1 MDSKGFESLGKVL
14 LNNNISAKKKFG
26 QNFLHDKNII
36 NQIVKASNS
45 EGKNIVEVGPG
56 PCLLTKILLEKNP
69 KSVLAIET
77 DKSFLPILNKIKE
90 DYPLKFNFIIQDIL
104 KVDLDNLI
112 KDNYSIVSNLPYNI
126 SVPFITSL
134 IEKNQP
140 VKWDSLTLTVQK
152 EVADRMLAEVDS
164 RQYGRLSVL
173 TKWRSYIEK
182 VCDIKPTCFIP
193 EPKVMSTVIKIRP
206 KNNITSPSVESFK
219 KIASAAFG
227 FRRKTLKKSL
237 SQLGIDGEELAKRAN
252 INPKLSYDKV
262 YHFLNLVGLN
272 NFENFFPNQLS
283 GGMKMR
289 VAIARALITQPKVIL
304 MDEPFGALDEITRF
318 KLNNDLLKIY
328 EEYNLTVIFITHS
341 VYESAYLSNR
351 IAFISNKP
359 AFVNEVINLP
369 KSLDRKE
376 NYRLTSQYLNDCR
389 FISEKFSKY
398 NQLTFNE

>member
-252 INPKLSYDKV
+252 IDPKLRAQ
-262 YHFLNLVGLN
+262 NLTIEDFCN
-272 NFENFFPNQLS
+272 LS
-283 GGMKMR
+283 EAYEK
-289 VAIARALITQPKVIL
+289 
-304 MDEPFGALDEITRF
+304 
-318 KLNNDLLKIY
+318 LKI
-328 EEYNLTVIFITHS
+328 I
-341 VYESAYLSNR
+341 
-351 IAFISNKP
+351 
-359 AFVNEVINLP
+359 
-369 KSLDRKE
+369 
-376 NYRLTSQYLNDCR
+376 
-389 FISEKFSKY
+389 
-398 NQLTFNE
+398 

>member
-90 DYPLKFNFIIQDIL
+90 DYPLKFDFIIQDIL

-112 KDNYSIVSNLPYNI
+112 KGNYSIVSNLPYNI

-252 INPKLSYDKV
+252 IDPKLRAQNLTIEDFCNLSEV
-262 YHFLNLVGLN
+262 Y
-272 NFENFFPNQLS
+272 E
-283 GGMKMR
+283 K
-289 VAIARALITQPKVIL
+289 
-304 MDEPFGALDEITRF
+304 
-318 KLNNDLLKIY
+318 LKI
-328 EEYNLTVIFITHS
+328 I
-341 VYESAYLSNR
+341 
-351 IAFISNKP
+351 
-359 AFVNEVINLP
+359 
-369 KSLDRKE
+369 
-376 NYRLTSQYLNDCR
+376 
-389 FISEKFSKY
+389 
-398 NQLTFNE
+398 

>member
-1 MDSKGFESLGKVL
+1 MDSEGFESLGKIL

-45 EGKNIVEVGPG
+45 EGKNIVDVGPG

-252 INPKLSYDKV
+252 IDPKLRAQNLTIEDFCNLSEV
-262 YHFLNLVGLN
+262 Y
-272 NFENFFPNQLS
+272 E
-283 GGMKMR
+283 K
-289 VAIARALITQPKVIL
+289 
-304 MDEPFGALDEITRF
+304 
-318 KLNNDLLKIY
+318 LKI
-328 EEYNLTVIFITHS
+328 I
-341 VYESAYLSNR
+341 
-351 IAFISNKP
+351 
-359 AFVNEVINLP
+359 
-369 KSLDRKE
+369 
-376 NYRLTSQYLNDCR
+376 
-389 FISEKFSKY
+389 
-398 NQLTFNE
+398 

>member
-1 MDSKGFESLGKVL
+1 MDSKGFESLGKGL

-206 KNNITSPSVESFK
+206 KNNVTSPSVESFK

-252 INPKLSYDKV
+252 IDPKLRAQNLTIEDFCNLSEV
-262 YHFLNLVGLN
+262 Y
-272 NFENFFPNQLS
+272 E
-283 GGMKMR
+283 K
-289 VAIARALITQPKVIL
+289 
-304 MDEPFGALDEITRF
+304 
-318 KLNNDLLKIY
+318 LKI
-328 EEYNLTVIFITHS
+328 I
-341 VYESAYLSNR
+341 
-351 IAFISNKP
+351 
-359 AFVNEVINLP
+359 
-369 KSLDRKE
+369 
-376 NYRLTSQYLNDCR
+376 
-389 FISEKFSKY
+389 
-398 NQLTFNE
+398 

>member
-237 SQLGIDGEELAKRAN
+237 SQLGIDGEELAKKAN
-252 INPKLSYDKV
+252 IDPKLRAQNLTIEDFCNLSEV
-262 YHFLNLVGLN
+262 Y
-272 NFENFFPNQLS
+272 E
-283 GGMKMR
+283 K
-289 VAIARALITQPKVIL
+289 
-304 MDEPFGALDEITRF
+304 
-318 KLNNDLLKIY
+318 LKI
-328 EEYNLTVIFITHS
+328 I
-341 VYESAYLSNR
+341 
-351 IAFISNKP
+351 
-359 AFVNEVINLP
+359 
-369 KSLDRKE
+369 
-376 NYRLTSQYLNDCR
+376 
-389 FISEKFSKY
+389 
-398 NQLTFNE
+398 

>member
-206 KNNITSPSVESFK
+206 KNNVTSPSVESFK

-252 INPKLSYDKV
+252 IDPKLRAQNLTIEDFCNLSEV
-262 YHFLNLVGLN
+262 Y
-272 NFENFFPNQLS
+272 E
-283 GGMKMR
+283 
-289 VAIARALITQPKVIL
+289 T
-304 MDEPFGALDEITRF
+304 
-318 KLNNDLLKIY
+318 LKI
-328 EEYNLTVIFITHS
+328 I
-341 VYESAYLSNR
+341 
-351 IAFISNKP
+351 
-359 AFVNEVINLP
+359 
-369 KSLDRKE
+369 
-376 NYRLTSQYLNDCR
+376 
-389 FISEKFSKY
+389 
-398 NQLTFNE
+398 

>member
-1 MDSKGFESLGKVL
+1 MDSEGFESLGKIL

-77 DKSFLPILNKIKE
+77 DKSFLKILNKIKE

-164 RQYGRLSVL
+164 KQYGRLSVL

-252 INPKLSYDKV
+252 IDPKLRAQNLTIEDFCNLSEV
-262 YHFLNLVGLN
+262 Y
-272 NFENFFPNQLS
+272 E
-283 GGMKMR
+283 K
-289 VAIARALITQPKVIL
+289 
-304 MDEPFGALDEITRF
+304 
-318 KLNNDLLKIY
+318 LKI
-328 EEYNLTVIFITHS
+328 I
-341 VYESAYLSNR
+341 
-351 IAFISNKP
+351 
-359 AFVNEVINLP
+359 
-369 KSLDRKE
+369 
-376 NYRLTSQYLNDCR
+376 
-389 FISEKFSKY
+389 
-398 NQLTFNE
+398 

>member
-206 KNNITSPSVESFK
+206 KNNVTSPSVESFK

-252 INPKLSYDKV
+252 IDPRLRAQNLTIEDFCNLSEV
-262 YHFLNLVGLN
+262 Y
-272 NFENFFPNQLS
+272 E
-283 GGMKMR
+283 K
-289 VAIARALITQPKVIL
+289 
-304 MDEPFGALDEITRF
+304 
-318 KLNNDLLKIY
+318 LKI
-328 EEYNLTVIFITHS
+328 I
-341 VYESAYLSNR
+341 
-351 IAFISNKP
+351 
-359 AFVNEVINLP
+359 
-369 KSLDRKE
+369 
-376 NYRLTSQYLNDCR
+376 
-389 FISEKFSKY
+389 
-398 NQLTFNE
+398 

>member
-237 SQLGIDGEELAKRAN
+237 SQLGIDGEELAKRVN
-252 INPKLSYDKV
+252 IDPKLRAQ
-262 YHFLNLVGLN
+262 NLTIEDFCN
-272 NFENFFPNQLS
+272 LS
-283 GGMKMR
+283 EAYEK
-289 VAIARALITQPKVIL
+289 
-304 MDEPFGALDEITRF
+304 
-318 KLNNDLLKIY
+318 LKI
-328 EEYNLTVIFITHS
+328 I
-341 VYESAYLSNR
+341 
-351 IAFISNKP
+351 
-359 AFVNEVINLP
+359 
-369 KSLDRKE
+369 
-376 NYRLTSQYLNDCR
+376 
-389 FISEKFSKY
+389 
-398 NQLTFNE
+398 